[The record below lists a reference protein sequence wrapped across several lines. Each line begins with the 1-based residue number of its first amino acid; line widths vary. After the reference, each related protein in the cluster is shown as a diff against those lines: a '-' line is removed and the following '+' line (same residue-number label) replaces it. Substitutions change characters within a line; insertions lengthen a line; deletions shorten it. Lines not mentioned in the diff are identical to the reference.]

1 MDRVRNILQDKLL
14 KNFLNIFSG
23 DALASLFSIISVSF
37 ITKGIGVEKYGY
49 IVLIQGV
56 VALVDGIF
64 NFQSWQGFIKFFP
77 EVREDREKLK
87 ELIKFS
93 YFLDIVTACIAFL
106 ILNFG
111 SRFIGKIYNFS
122 EEQLFLMVI
131 FSLYILFN
139 IQGTPIGI
147 LRSFNRFDLLRNQ
160 RVITAFYNFI
170 MLGIGFFFKF
180 NLNYFIFV
188 FLTTNIL
195 NGILINIY
203 TMVVLKNNRLLN
215 FIKVKFRFNKEF
227 FKFTCL
233 TNINSSLDI
242 PVQYFD
248 NLLIG
253 KMLSLEQL
261 GIYKICKTIVI
272 VLDKIGTPIYQ
283 TLYPYFCEMIKESR
297 KKEIIKK
304 FLGISAIL
312 GGICFCIIVSLNL
325 FGFYLLE
332 RFFSQLVADYKFQI
346 NLYLVMRSIG
356 TIFIAIHPLFL
367 ALGYIKIETK
377 IIFIANIIY
386 IIALFQLINYFN
398 LTGVIV
404 AYGIQ
409 VLLILIMKC
418 WYIFRR
424 K

>member
-56 VALVDGIF
+56 VALIDGVF

-77 EVREDREKLK
+77 EIKGDRERLK

-93 YFLDIVTACIAFL
+93 YFLDIVTAFIAFL
-106 ILNFG
+106 VLNLG
-111 SRFIGKIYNFS
+111 SRFIGKIYNFNR
-122 EEQLFLMVI
+122 EQLFLMII

-139 IQGTPIGI
+139 IQGTPIGV

-160 RVITAFYNFI
+160 RIITSIYNFI
-170 MLGIGFFFKF
+170 MLGIGFFF
-180 NLNYFIFV
+180 NLNLNFFIFI

-203 TMVVLKNNRLLN
+203 TMLVLKNSNLLV
-215 FIKVKFRFNKEF
+215 FFKAKFKFDKEF

-261 GIYKICKTIVI
+261 GIYKICKTIAI

-283 TLYPYFCEMIKESR
+283 TLYPYFCEMIKEN
-297 KKEIIKK
+297 KKREIVKK
-304 FLGISAIL
+304 FLVVSSIL
-312 GGICFCIIVSLNL
+312 SVICFCIIGSLNI

-332 RFFSQLVADYKFQI
+332 RFFSELVGDYKFQI
-346 NLYLVMRSIG
+346 NLYLLMRSLG

-367 ALGYIKIETK
+367 ALGYIKVETK

-386 IIALFQLINYFN
+386 MIALFKLINYFN

-404 AYGIQ
+404 AYGVQ
-409 VLLILIMKC
+409 VSLILIMKS

-424 K
+424 

>member
-1 MDRVRNILQDKLL
+1 MNRLKNILGDKLL

-56 VALVDGIF
+56 VALIDGVF

-77 EVREDREKLK
+77 EIKENKEKIK

-93 YFLDIVTACIAFL
+93 YFLDIGTAILAFL
-106 ILNFG
+106 VLNIG
-111 SRFIGKIYNFS
+111 SKFIGKIYNFS
-122 EEQLFLMVI
+122 EEQLFFMMI
-131 FSLYILFN
+131 FSIYILFN
-139 IQGTPIGI
+139 VQGTPIGI

-160 RVITAFYNFI
+160 RVITALYNFI
-170 MLGIGFFFKF
+170 LLAIGFLFKF
-180 NLNYFIFV
+180 DLKYFVFV
-188 FLTTNIL
+188 FLTTNIF

-203 TMVVLKNNRLLN
+203 TLKVLKSNTLLD
-215 FIKVKFRFNKEF
+215 FIKSKFVFNKEF

-242 PVQYFD
+242 PIQYFD

-261 GIYKICKTIVI
+261 GIYKICKTIAI
-272 VLDKIGTPIYQ
+272 VLDKVGTPIYQ
-283 TLYPYFCEMIKESR
+283 TLYPYFCEMIKENR

-304 FLGISAIL
+304 FLVVSTIL
-312 GGICFCIIVSLNL
+312 ATVCFCIIGSLNI

-332 RFFSQLVADYKFQI
+332 KFFSELVTKYKFQI
-346 NLYLVMRSIG
+346 NLYLLMRSIG

-367 ALGYIKIETK
+367 ALGYIKIETR
-377 IIFIANIIY
+377 IIFIANIVY
-386 IIALFQLINYFN
+386 AIILFKLINLFD

-409 VLLILIMKC
+409 VILILFMKSM
-418 WYIFRR
+418 YIF
-424 K
+424 KK

>member
-1 MDRVRNILQDKLL
+1 MNRVKNILQDKLL

-56 VALVDGIF
+56 VALIDGVF

-77 EVREDREKLK
+77 EIKGDRERLK

-93 YFLDIVTACIAFL
+93 YFLDIVTAFIAFL
-106 ILNFG
+106 VLNLG
-111 SRFIGKIYNFS
+111 SRFIGKIYNFNR
-122 EEQLFLMVI
+122 EQLFLMII

-139 IQGTPIGI
+139 IQGTPIGV

-160 RVITAFYNFI
+160 RIITSIYNFI
-170 MLGIGFFFKF
+170 MLGIGFFFKL
-180 NLNYFIFV
+180 NLNYFIFI

-195 NGILINIY
+195 NGVLINIY
-203 TMVVLKNNRLLN
+203 TMLVLKNSNLLG
-215 FIKVKFRFNKEF
+215 FFKAKFRFDKEF

-261 GIYKICKTIVI
+261 GIYKICKTIAI

-283 TLYPYFCEMIKESR
+283 TLYPYFCEMIREN
-297 KKEIIKK
+297 KKREIVKK
-304 FLGISAIL
+304 FLVVSSIL
-312 GGICFCIIVSLNL
+312 SVICFCIIGSLNI

-332 RFFSQLVADYKFQI
+332 RFFSELVGDYKFQI
-346 NLYLVMRSIG
+346 NLYLLMRSLG

-367 ALGYIKIETK
+367 ALGYIKVETK

-386 IIALFQLINYFN
+386 MIALFKLINYFN

-404 AYGIQ
+404 AYGVQ
-409 VLLILIMKC
+409 VSLILIMKS

-424 K
+424 

>member
-1 MDRVRNILQDKLL
+1 MNRVRNILQDKLL

-77 EVREDREKLK
+77 EIKGDRERLK

-93 YFLDIVTACIAFL
+93 YFLDIVTAFIAFL
-106 ILNFG
+106 VLNLG
-111 SRFIGKIYNFS
+111 SRFIGKFYNFNK
-122 EEQLFLMVI
+122 EQLFLMVI

-139 IQGTPIGI
+139 IQGTPIGV

-160 RVITAFYNFI
+160 RIITSIYNFI
-170 MLGIGFFFKF
+170 MLGIGFFF
-180 NLNYFIFV
+180 NLNLNFFIFI

-195 NGILINIY
+195 NGVLINIY
-203 TMVVLKNNRLLN
+203 TMLVLNNNNLLD
-215 FIKVKFRFNKEF
+215 FFKAKFRFDREF

-261 GIYKICKTIVI
+261 GIYKICKTIAI

-283 TLYPYFCEMIKESR
+283 TLYPYFCEMIKEN
-297 KKEIIKK
+297 KKREIVKK
-304 FLGISAIL
+304 FLVVSSIL
-312 GGICFCIIVSLNL
+312 SVICFCIIGSLNI

-332 RFFSQLVADYKFQI
+332 RFFSELVGDYKFQI
-346 NLYLVMRSIG
+346 NLYLLMRSLG

-367 ALGYIKIETK
+367 ALGYIKVETK

-386 IIALFQLINYFN
+386 MIALFKLINYFN

-404 AYGIQ
+404 AYGVQ
-409 VLLILIMKC
+409 VSLILIMKS

-424 K
+424 

>member
-1 MDRVRNILQDKLL
+1 
-14 KNFLNIFSG
+14 
-23 DALASLFSIISVSF
+23 
-37 ITKGIGVEKYGY
+37 
-49 IVLIQGV
+49 
-56 VALVDGIF
+56 
-64 NFQSWQGFIKFFP
+64 
-77 EVREDREKLK
+77 
-87 ELIKFS
+87 
-93 YFLDIVTACIAFL
+93 
-106 ILNFG
+106 
-111 SRFIGKIYNFS
+111 
-122 EEQLFLMVI
+122 MVI

-139 IQGTPIGI
+139 IQGTPIGV

-160 RVITAFYNFI
+160 RIITSIYNFI
-170 MLGIGFFFKF
+170 MLGIGFFF
-180 NLNYFIFV
+180 NLNLNFFIFI

-203 TMVVLKNNRLLN
+203 TMLVLKNSNLLG
-215 FIKVKFRFNKEF
+215 FFKAKFRFDKEF

-261 GIYKICKTIVI
+261 GIYKICKTIAI

-283 TLYPYFCEMIKESR
+283 TLYPYFCEMIREN
-297 KKEIIKK
+297 KKREIVKK
-304 FLGISAIL
+304 FLVVSSIL
-312 GGICFCIIVSLNL
+312 SVICFCIIGSLNI

-332 RFFSQLVADYKFQI
+332 RFFSELVGDYKFQI
-346 NLYLVMRSIG
+346 NLYLLMRSLG

-367 ALGYIKIETK
+367 ALGYIKVETK

-386 IIALFQLINYFN
+386 MIALFKLINYFN

-404 AYGIQ
+404 AYGVQ
-409 VLLILIMKC
+409 VSLILIMKS

-424 K
+424 